1 MKYEVTFSCGHT
13 GTVQLYGKG
22 DERERKIRYFEE
34 YGVCSECYKERRAI
48 EAEIG
53 CNHVTMSYRA
63 YKTDYSFCDVLN
75 DSYDKQEKTITVLV
89 PEALADFIDAKNKG
103 GATLFNAAIKVATNN
118 KDKAGKHYAECYKIV
133 KAYIKEHADFAKEL
147 QAYMQQQKANKIVVS
162 NITMDEEQLVRMY
175 IKQFDTEINDNNN
188 KLTITYK
195 DFNEGSLI
203 SEYLDCLAKI
213 ANINIERA

>member
-53 CNHVTMSYRA
+53 CKHVTMFYRT

-89 PEALADFIDAKNKG
+89 PEALVDFIDAKNEG
-103 GATLFNAAIKVATNN
+103 GATLFRVSEQKVRKVLIDAGAYESDMSIQVNDLYEQGYSVENIAEKLRVSKSTVSAYLPYTKGVYLGENPSSNAL
-118 KDKAGKHYAECYKIV
+118 KIR
-133 KAYIKEHADFAKEL
+133 KCRAK
-147 QAYMQQQKANKIVVS
+147 N
-162 NITMDEEQLVRMY
+162 
-175 IKQFDTEINDNNN
+175 
-188 KLTITYK
+188 
-195 DFNEGSLI
+195 G
-203 SEYLDCLAKI
+203 
-213 ANINIERA
+213 